1 MQYLRSVFGKKQII
15 LAIAGAASLLL
26 AGILTLVGVHASK
39 GLDAENLAS
48 RWSKNGDFSQVSC
61 FFSQLADVSEETVAE
76 LNYKIGV
83 KLTGDSL
90 KAEKE
95 GARTWL
101 HAFSANGQAQV
112 DFKNFGGSFKAV
124 GVGGDYFLFHPLK
137 LVYGNYFSDDTPADD
152 LVIIDK
158 EVAGQLFGGTDVV
171 GQIVEIGGRQHI
183 VCGVYEREK
192 GRINDLAGNDKPT
205 VYLPYSS
212 LKENGTITYL
222 NMYEALMPNPI
233 SGYAKSAIKDN
244 LKVDEAQYEMVENT
258 GRFKWYKLVMNAKNF
273 GIRGMNAKAIV
284 YPYWENVA
292 RGMEDYL
299 TPVAILALILYLF
312 PSVLLFLLILRMW
325 KLRPIH
331 MKNIMEFVDD
341 RIDVRRRKNYE
352 KALKQQEEAEKA
364 EKAFELKEIEE
375 IQETAESE
383 GIIEPEEEAEPEEI
397 KEPEE
402 TEGPEETEEPEEI
415 EGQKEPEKPAETENT
430 KETEE
435 PEETEEPQIAEETED
450 TEESEEKEHL

>member
-26 AGILTLVGVHASK
+26 AGILTLVAVHAVK

-48 RWSKNGDFSQVSC
+48 RWSTDNDFSQVSC
-61 FFSQLADVSEETVAE
+61 FFSQLADVSEETIAE

-95 GARTWL
+95 GARTWI

-112 DFKNFGGSFKAV
+112 VFKTFSGSFKAV

-137 LVYGNYFSDDTPADD
+137 LLYGNYFSDDTPADD

-183 VCGVYEREK
+183 VCGVIEREK

-212 LKENGTITYL
+212 LAQNGTITYL

-233 SGYAKSAIKDN
+233 SGYAMSAIRDN

-258 GRFKWYKLVMNAKNF
+258 GRFKWYKLVLNAKNF

-312 PSVLLFLLILRMW
+312 PSVLLFMLILRMW

-331 MKNIMEFVDD
+331 MKNIMDFVDD
-341 RIDVRRRKNYE
+341 RIDVRRRKKYE
-352 KALKQQEEAEKA
+352 AALKQQEEAEKA
-364 EKAFELKEIEE
+364 LELKEI
-375 IQETAESE
+375 
-383 GIIEPEEEAEPEEI
+383 
-397 KEPEE
+397 
-402 TEGPEETEEPEEI
+402 TEEPEE
-415 EGQKEPEKPAETENT
+415 PEEPAETE
-430 KETEE
+430 EPVEEDEPEHTEE
-435 PEETEEPQIAEETED
+435 PEETEGSEETKEPEEKEGSEETKESEETEGSEEAEEHEK
-450 TEESEEKEHL
+450 TEESEAEVETEKKDDPT